1 MGVPSFFRWLRS
13 HYPLILSRCIETED
27 DDDPNMPNQNTI
39 GDKEFDNLYLDMN
52 GLIHPCFHPSNGEYP
67 ETLDEVYFN
76 VERYVDRIFNL
87 VRPRKVLYLAVDGV
101 APRSKMNQQRL
112 RRFRAAKEAEF
123 SRYQKTYDQSTSEEE
138 IKQINDI
145 ETIHRKDSNTITPG
159 TEFMLHL
166 SEYIKE
172 MIERKRRDSPAWKN
186 ITVIFSDASVPGEGE
201 HKIMEFIRSQRLEY
215 GYDPTTRHCVY
226 GLDADFLFL
235 GLACHEVY
243 FTILREEVF
252 DIEGLS
258 APGERFG
265 PAKFLFANGWVFRQ
279 YLEKDLKPNN
289 IKFDW
294 NFERALDDIIFVC
307 FCVGNDFLP
316 GLPGVKVQIGA
327 VQTMIEKYK
336 EILAELG
343 GYITENGI
351 VDSVRAAK
359 FLSSLAKKLEQS
371 GLDTIVHPGEVSR
384 NASEA
389 VNKRTLGDYSL
400 ETPVIRANIV
410 PPIVLQNSES
420 TGAEKYKYWKDKF
433 GYDIDTEKDKILDV
447 VKEYLKGMSWT
458 LQYYLH
464 GCPSWDWYYPFYY
477 APCLSDFA
485 LVTEQIDVST
495 FELGKPVQPLIQ
507 LMSVLPPQSS
517 HLLPPKMA
525 DLMKHEL
532 SQFYPLT
539 FEVDMLGENQTW
551 KGVAKIPFV
560 DIAEIERAVSST
572 DLQLTAIENERNKEG
587 IPLAY
592 FDIPAENQETKIGDS
607 FLVDGPQIWGEFTRL
622 SEDSYSMALR
632 IPPKEQNVSFIPM
645 NVEFPKNIVAPHF
658 FSDRKVDIPLSIP
671 GIPVSIR
678 NATEDYRKMKA
689 EEVQER
695 KHNAQN
701 LSFKKKKKLSFLK

>member
-13 HYPLILSRCIETED
+13 HYPLILSKCIETEE
-27 DDDPNMPNQNTI
+27 DDDPTQPNKNTI

-52 GLIHPCFHPSNGEYP
+52 GLIHPCFHPTNGNYP
-67 ETLDEVYFN
+67 ETLEEVYHN
-76 VERYVDRIFNL
+76 VELYVDRIFNL
-87 VRPRKVLYLAVDGV
+87 VRPRKILYLAVDGV

-123 SRYQKTYDQSTSEEE
+123 SRYEKTRNEPTSEEE
-138 IKQINDI
+138 IKEINDP

-172 MIERKRRDSPAWKN
+172 MIDRKRETSPAWKN

-252 DIEGLS
+252 DVDGLI
-258 APGERFG
+258 APAGRFG

-279 YLEKDLKPNN
+279 YLEKDLKPGSL
-289 IKFDW
+289 KFDW
-294 NFERALDDIIFVC
+294 NFEKALDDIIFVC
-307 FCVGNDFLP
+307 FSVGNDFLP
-316 GLPGVKVQIGA
+316 GLPGVKVQTGA

-336 EILAELG
+336 EILPELG

-351 VDSVRAAK
+351 VDSIRAAK
-359 FLSSLAKKLEQS
+359 FLSSLSKKLEQN

-384 NASEA
+384 NASDS

-400 ETPVIRANIV
+400 GATVIRANIV
-410 PPIVLQNSES
+410 PPVVLQNSQYS
-420 TGAEKYKYWKDKF
+420 GAEKYHYWKDKF
-433 GYDIDTEKDKILDV
+433 GYDIDTEKDKVLHV
-447 VKEYLKGMSWT
+447 VKEYMKGMAWT

-464 GCPSWDWYYPFYY
+464 GCPSWDWFYPFYY
-477 APCLSDFA
+477 APCLSDFS

-495 FELGKPVQPLIQ
+495 FELGKPVPPLIQ

-525 DLMKHEL
+525 DLMEHEL
-532 SQFYPLT
+532 SHFYPRT

-560 DIAEIERAVSST
+560 DIEEIEKVVSSI
-572 DLQLTAIENERNKEG
+572 DLQLTPIEIERNKEG
-587 IPLAY
+587 KPLAY
-592 FDIPAENQETKIGDS
+592 FDIPIENKDTKEDES
-607 FLVDGPQIWGEFTRL
+607 FLVDGPQIWGEFTRI
-622 SEDSYSMALR
+622 SEDSYSLSLR
-632 IPPKEQNVSFIPM
+632 IPPKEQILSFIPM
-645 NVEFPKNIVAPHF
+645 NVEFPKNIVASHF
-658 FSDRKVDIPLSIP
+658 FAGHKVDIPLSIP

-678 NATEDYRKMKA
+678 NASDDYR
-689 EEVQER
+689 ER
-695 KHNAQN
+695 KVEELELRKKNAQN
-701 LSFKKKKKLSFLK
+701 LSFKKKKNLSFLK